1 MIIALYLQ
9 LEKKLSKSYLVF
21 SYETELKV
29 LDNIQGGNLFSVPKS
44 GINRVKTV
52 SIFENF
58 AYKVSIVI
66 VLKLNFLKK
75 IY

>member
-9 LEKKLSKSYLVF
+9 LEKKLSNSYLVF